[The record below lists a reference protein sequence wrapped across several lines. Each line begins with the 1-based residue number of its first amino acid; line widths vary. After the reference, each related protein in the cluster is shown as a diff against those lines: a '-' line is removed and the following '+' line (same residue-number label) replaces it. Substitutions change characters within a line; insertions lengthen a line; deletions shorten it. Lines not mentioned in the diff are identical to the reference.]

1 VLVKVVHIGGLLM
14 KIYSFIILVLPTF
27 VCAADLPEM
36 VIGEKDIEPGISLI
50 FEGAIKD
57 DVAPSTIFGLEADSD
72 IHIEVVATWN
82 ENGPRGSVNGGFVAY
97 LDITA
102 LITNQSSGE
111 ERLVRLDP
119 HLNMSDNF
127 HYARNTK
134 LPGERDEI
142 YSVVFY
148 VSGPEISEVGMHYDW
163 REEVGDRLLDGQTFK
178 FSDLDFS
185 RIAEATRR

>member
-1 VLVKVVHIGGLLM
+1 MM
-14 KIYSFIILVLPTF
+14 KIFGILMLALPALVF
-27 VCAADLPEM
+27 AADLPEM
-36 VIGEKDIEPGISLI
+36 VIGEKNIEPGVSLI

-57 DVAPSTIFGLEADSD
+57 NVAPSNIFGAESDSD

-82 ENGPRGSVNGGFVAY
+82 DDAPRGSVTGGFVAY

-102 LITNQSSGE
+102 LITNQDTGE
-111 ERLVRLDP
+111 DEFVRLDP

-134 LPGERDEI
+134 LPGARDEI
-142 YSVVFY
+142 YSVVFS
-148 VSGPEISEVGMHYDW
+148 VSGPRISDVGMHFDW
-163 REEVGDRLLDGQTFK
+163 RQEVGERLVDEQTFK

-185 RIAEATRR
+185 LIAEATRR

>member
-1 VLVKVVHIGGLLM
+1 MLALPALV
-14 KIYSFIILVLPTF
+14 F
-27 VCAADLPEM
+27 AADLPEM
-36 VIGEKDIEPGISLI
+36 VIGEKNIEPGVSLI

-57 DVAPSTIFGLEADSD
+57 NVAPSNIFGAESDSD

-82 ENGPRGSVNGGFVAY
+82 DDAPRGSVTGGFVAY

-102 LITNQSSGE
+102 LITNQDTGE
-111 ERLVRLDP
+111 DEFVRLDP

-142 YSVVFY
+142 YSVVFS
-148 VSGPEISEVGMHYDW
+148 VSGPRISEVGMHFDW
-163 REEVGDRLLDGQTFK
+163 RQEVGERLVDEQTFK

-185 RIAEATRR
+185 LIAEATRR

>member
-1 VLVKVVHIGGLLM
+1 MM
-14 KIYSFIILVLPTF
+14 KIFGILMLALPALVF
-27 VCAADLPEM
+27 AADLPEM
-36 VIGEKDIEPGISLI
+36 VIGEKNIEPGVSLI

-57 DVAPSTIFGLEADSD
+57 NVAPSNIFGAESDSD

-82 ENGPRGSVNGGFVAY
+82 DDAPRGSVTGGFVAY

-102 LITNQSSGE
+102 LITNQDTGE
-111 ERLVRLDP
+111 EEFVRLDP

-134 LPGERDEI
+134 LPGARDEI
-142 YSVVFY
+142 YQVVFS
-148 VSGPEISEVGMHYDW
+148 VSGPRISDVGMHFDW
-163 REEVGDRLLDGQTFK
+163 RQEVGERLVDEQTFK

-185 RIAEATRR
+185 LIAVATRR

>member
-1 VLVKVVHIGGLLM
+1 
-14 KIYSFIILVLPTF
+14 
-27 VCAADLPEM
+27 M
-36 VIGEKDIEPGISLI
+36 VIGEKNIEPGVSLI

-57 DVAPSTIFGLEADSD
+57 NVAPSNIFGAESDSD

-82 ENGPRGSVNGGFVAY
+82 DDAPRGSVTGGFVAY

-102 LITNQSSGE
+102 LITNQDTGE
-111 ERLVRLDP
+111 EEFVRLDP

-134 LPGERDEI
+134 LPGARDEI
-142 YSVVFY
+142 YSVVFS
-148 VSGPEISEVGMHYDW
+148 VSGPGISDVGMHFDW
-163 REEVGDRLLDGQTFK
+163 RQEVGERLVDEQTFK

-185 RIAEATRR
+185 LIAEATRR

>member
-1 VLVKVVHIGGLLM
+1 M

-111 ERLVRLDP
+111 ERLVRLD
-119 HLNMSDNF
+119 
-127 HYARNTK
+127 ARNTK

>member
-1 VLVKVVHIGGLLM
+1 MM
-14 KIYSFIILVLPTF
+14 KIFGILMLALPALVF
-27 VCAADLPEM
+27 AADLPEM
-36 VIGEKDIEPGISLI
+36 VIGEKDIEPGVSLI

-57 DVAPSTIFGLEADSD
+57 DVAPSNIFGPESDSD

-82 ENGPRGSVNGGFVAY
+82 DNAPRGSVTGGFVAY

-102 LITNQSSGE
+102 LITNQDTGE
-111 ERLVRLDP
+111 EEFVRLDP

-134 LPGERDEI
+134 LPGARDEI
-142 YSVVFY
+142 YSVVFS
-148 VSGPEISEVGMHYDW
+148 VSGPRISEVGMHFDW
-163 REEVGDRLLDGQTFK
+163 RQEVGEGLVDGQTFK

-185 RIAEATRR
+185 LIAKATRR